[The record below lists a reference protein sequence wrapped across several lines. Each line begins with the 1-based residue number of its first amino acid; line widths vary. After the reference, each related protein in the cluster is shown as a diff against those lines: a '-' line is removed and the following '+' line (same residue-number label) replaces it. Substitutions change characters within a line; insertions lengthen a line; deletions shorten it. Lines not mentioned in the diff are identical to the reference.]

1 MATHSY
7 PYRITLRMY
16 SGLTE
21 HHYIEASNY
30 GDAFDKAHRFANPIA
45 YSGKYHGHT
54 DGVQFIDVD
63 KLTRTYCAERGIQ
76 FE

>member
-1 MATHSY
+1 MATRSY
-7 PYRITLRMY
+7 PYRITLRLY

-21 HHYIEASNY
+21 RHYIEASNY
-30 GDAFDKAHRFANPIA
+30 RDAFDKAHRFANPIA
-45 YSGKYHGHT
+45 MSRR

-63 KLTRTYCAERGIQ
+63 KLTRSYCSDHNIQ